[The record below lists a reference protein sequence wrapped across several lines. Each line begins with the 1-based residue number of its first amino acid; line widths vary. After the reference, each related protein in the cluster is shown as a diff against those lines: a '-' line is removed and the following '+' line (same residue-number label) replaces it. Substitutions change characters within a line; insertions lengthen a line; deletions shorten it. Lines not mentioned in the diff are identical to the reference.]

1 MLTIF
6 TTLGVVCLCRLT
18 NGGGAWSRDKV
29 QVRLHTEHGGT
40 FIMVGNMQDM
50 SEADEER
57 GCASVC
63 GGRRVTSAHC
73 IVVPSKMLLVLLH
86 CDCGLK
92 WQDIWFI

>member
-1 MLTIF
+1 MVVNKIF

-40 FIMVGNMQDM
+40 FIVVGNMQDM

-57 GCASVC
+57 VCISVWWEESDKC
-63 GGRRVTSAHC
+63 T
-73 IVVPSKMLLVLLH
+73 LH
-86 CDCGLK
+86 SGS
-92 WQDIWFI
+92 IS